1 MKSILSVA
9 YGAVCYLVFLP
20 TLVYVV
26 GFLGGWYVPKT
37 IDTGVMIPWQ
47 QALVVDVLLLGL
59 FGVQHSVMARQGFKH
74 WWTRLVP
81 VHVERS
87 TYVLFAS
94 LVLLLMFWQ
103 WRPIPAN
110 VWNVENSAGRAVL
123 LALFWLGWT
132 IAVASTFFI
141 SHFDLFGLRQ
151 VVLHLRG
158 QPYTDVPFKRAML
171 YKFVRHPLMLGLLIA
186 FWAAPQMSVGHL
198 LFALGGT
205 GYILVGLWF
214 EERDLLAAHGDSY
227 QQYRRDVPMLLPR
240 YSNGR
245 ARQAR

>member
-123 LALFWLGWT
+123 LALF
-132 IAVASTFFI
+132 
-141 SHFDLFGLRQ
+141 
-151 VVLHLRG
+151 
-158 QPYTDVPFKRAML
+158 
-171 YKFVRHPLMLGLLIA
+171 
-186 FWAAPQMSVGHL
+186 
-198 LFALGGT
+198 
-205 GYILVGLWF
+205 
-214 EERDLLAAHGDSY
+214 
-227 QQYRRDVPMLLPR
+227 
-240 YSNGR
+240 
-245 ARQAR
+245 